1 MLVLLL
7 CFRFVVVYQRSSGKL
22 VGFTEIGDINE
33 EIQEFLYSVKEEDSN
48 REYVSKKLAKYVNV
62 L

>member
-1 MLVLLL
+1 M
-7 CFRFVVVYQRSSGKL
+7 YQRSSGKL

-33 EIQEFLYSVKEEDSN
+33 EMQEFLYSGKEEDSN